1 MTEVE
6 QKAAMLKNT
15 SLDVVNQ
22 CFNVWQAENFVKVN
36 YVVVNI
42 DFQDFV
48 ENEYSQDEAVS
59 LATVI
64 GTVGGNLGKLDILV
78 PKVRYF
84 RAALADTCIQLVCEL
99 DILMRPSKMYSVILN
114 WIQYPLQDSWAV
126 TIFFAGLF
134 MGFSIMTIIEWFEM
148 FFFFVMG
155 IPVFLTAGKLNI
167 FWMFV
172 RKEDDDGGTSVMF
185 VNRLAW
191 VFLSL

>member
-22 CFNVWQAENFVKVN
+22 CFNVWQAETFVKVN

-78 PKVRYF
+78 PKVRYC

-114 WIQYPLQDSWAV
+114 
-126 TIFFAGLF
+126 
-134 MGFSIMTIIEWFEM
+134 
-148 FFFFVMG
+148 
-155 IPVFLTAGKLNI
+155 
-167 FWMFV
+167 
-172 RKEDDDGGTSVMF
+172 
-185 VNRLAW
+185 
-191 VFLSL
+191 